1 MQAERMQLWE
11 EARHKGKPIVEVKEP
26 EKEQEDICDVEFRQS
41 THDVWSEIDEN
52 PVYTIRC

>member
-1 MQAERMQLWE
+1 MQLWE
-11 EARHKGKPIVEVKEP
+11 EARHRGKRIVEVKEP

-52 PVYTIRC
+52 PVYTIRY

>member
-1 MQAERMQLWE
+1 MQLWE
-11 EARHKGKPIVEVKEP
+11 EARHRGKPIVEVKEP
-26 EKEQEDICDVEFRQS
+26 EKEQEDIRDVEFRQS